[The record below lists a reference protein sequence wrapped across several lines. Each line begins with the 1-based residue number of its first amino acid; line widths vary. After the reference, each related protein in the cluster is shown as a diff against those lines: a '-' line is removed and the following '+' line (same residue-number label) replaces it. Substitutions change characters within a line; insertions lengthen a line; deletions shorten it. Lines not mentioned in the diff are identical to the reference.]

1 VNAAM
6 KTHVEFRSD
15 SFPACDDEGCEI
27 NPGRY
32 GKRVA
37 EYLAAGL
44 HSHGFRTKELISED
58 WGWVIPIENDNFSL
72 WIGCSNYEEY
82 PDGFLC
88 FIEPHTPFIRKLF
101 RKVDTQPRVEAL
113 QKAMDALLSEGAGV
127 RDKKWWTHDEF
138 NRGTEEG

>member
-1 VNAAM
+1 M

-15 SFPACDDEGCEI
+15 KFPPYESEEHDI

-37 EYLAAGL
+37 EFLSVGL
-44 HSHGFRTKELISED
+44 RSHGFEPEELIAED
-58 WGWVIPIENDNFSL
+58 WGWVVPIRNDGFKL
-72 WIGCSNYEEY
+72 WIGCGNYEEY

-88 FIEPHTPFIRKLF
+88 FIEPHEPMIRKLF
-101 RKVDTQPRVEAL
+101 KKIDTQARVEAL
-113 QKAMDALLSEGAGV
+113 QKATDAVLAEGAGV

-138 NRGTEEG
+138 DNPRK